1 MKRIAALTMVRNDE
15 RFLRKWVEYY
25 SACLGAENLYVFLDG
40 LDQPVPGFCSGV
52 NCRAVDHNSCS
63 VHEGDRLR
71 AAFLSARAAELFASG
86 YDMVLG
92 TDVDEFLVVD
102 PSLGVPLAEFL
113 SSIYEKGCRRPSIS
127 GLGVDVG
134 QNLSLEVS
142 VNWDRPLLCQRSFAK
157 LSTRYSKATVL
168 TRPGE
173 WGSGFH
179 RVRKG
184 NFHIVKNLYLF
195 HFGCVDLDMLKAK
208 MGSSALVSE
217 GWSRHLKKRAKT
229 VRHVTYNRARSWSF
243 VRLARVLQNI
253 FRPPYAWNKPAMFE
267 ARIVVRI
274 PERFSKI
281 V

>member
-52 NCRAVDHNSCS
+52 NCRAVDHNSCA

-102 PSLGVPLAEFL
+102 PLLGKTLPEYLSDRNIGTSLSALGLDFGQRIGEEPDLDWSRGFL
-113 SSIYEKGCRRPSIS
+113 E
-127 GLGVDVG
+127 
-134 QNLSLEVS
+134 
-142 VNWDRPLLCQRSFAK
+142 QRHYAQIG
-157 LSTRYSKATVL
+157 TRYTKPSVVG
-168 TRPGE
+168 RPCV

-179 RVRKG
+179 RIKG
-184 NFHIVKNLYLF
+184 HNFHIGKGLYLM
-195 HFGCVDLDMLKAK
+195 HFGYCDRKFLESRYADPDRLSQGWGSHMHKRSRTIRYATSLKERDFDRWTTF
-208 MGSSALVSE
+208 G
-217 GWSRHLKKRAKT
+217 
-229 VRHVTYNRARSWSF
+229 
-243 VRLARVLQNI
+243 RVCQSI
-253 FRPPYAWNKPAMFE
+253 FRPPYALNKPAMFE
-267 ARIVVRI
+267 LRIVVRI
-274 PERFSKI
+274 PERFRHI
-281 V
+281 L